1 MTRFKAISGW
11 GFVIDVIAA
20 IDVIVRQIEK
30 RVHLP
35 DKKVK
40 VVVRVAL

>member
-20 IDVIVRQIEK
+20 IDVIDVIVRQIER

-35 DKKVK
+35 DKKEK
-40 VVVRVAL
+40 VVV